1 MNSSYFSFFVCIVCE
16 NKKYVL
22 TFLNKDECELTSS
35 IFNKNVWYSEV
46 KMCVN
51 RKNVLKCI
59 MCKLRKLC
67 KDDIKLYCQVQP
79 TPKRLILNR
88 YILSTHPTQHS
99 PPTQMSLPSS
109 AQPKITMSNK
119 GDLLIYWNEI
129 FLIVYYSL

>member
-1 MNSSYFSFFVCIVCE
+1 MGRSYEKFQENESNPCVFKKELFFW
-16 NKKYVL
+16 L
-22 TFLNKDECELTSS
+22 TL
-35 IFNKNVWYSEV
+35 YSEV

-129 FLIVYYSL
+129 FLIVYIYYSL

>member
-1 MNSSYFSFFVCIVCE
+1 MHDLPFNFFSFTKILLYLYKFFIFSFSVCIVCE
-16 NKKYVL
+16 TKS
-22 TFLNKDECELTSS
+22 TFR
-35 IFNKNVWYSEV
+35 SEV
-46 KMCVN
+46 KMCVK

-119 GDLLIYWNEI
+119 GNLLIYWNEI